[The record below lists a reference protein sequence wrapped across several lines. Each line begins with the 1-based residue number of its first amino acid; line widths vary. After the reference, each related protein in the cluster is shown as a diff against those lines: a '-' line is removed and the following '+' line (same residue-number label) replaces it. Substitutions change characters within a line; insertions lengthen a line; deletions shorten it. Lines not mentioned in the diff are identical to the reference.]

1 MSTRAR
7 GTFETSHADGVHDCA
22 YDYYG
27 RRVATASS
35 DRTIRIFDVDVR
47 EGDGEEE
54 SVGGANG
61 RGNGREN
68 VDAGA
73 EGGARGTHVAT
84 IAGHDGPVWACA
96 WAHPKFGTL
105 LASASFDHHVMI
117 HKETEPNVFTCA
129 YKTPVG
135 THDGS
140 VNAISWAPHE
150 YGAKLACASSDGT
163 VSVISY
169 DASAGTWSV
178 EKIERAHAVG
188 CTGVSWAPAATPGS
202 LVGAGGAGAVVDSKR
217 LVTCGCDNLVKI
229 WRRDETQNAWG
240 CEATLSAHADW
251 VRDVAWSE
259 NLGLPMNT
267 IASCGQDGK
276 VFIWTQSEPRGPWQ
290 SRRLHD
296 FGAPVWRVSW
306 STMGN
311 ILAVSDGNNTV
322 TIWKESVDGTWNQ
335 ISAAA

>member
-68 VDAGA
+68 ADAGA

-105 LASASFDHHVMI
+105 LASASFA
-117 HKETEPNVFTCA
+117 TSSNVLA
-129 YKTPVG
+129 PRLNTP
-135 THDGS
+135 T
-140 VNAISWAPHE
+140 
-150 YGAKLACASSDGT
+150 
-163 VSVISY
+163 
-169 DASAGTWSV
+169 
-178 EKIERAHAVG
+178 
-188 CTGVSWAPAATPGS
+188 PAA
-202 LVGAGGAGAVVDSKR
+202 VEGANM
-217 LVTCGCDNLVKI
+217 T
-229 WRRDETQNAWG
+229 
-240 CEATLSAHADW
+240 
-251 VRDVAWSE
+251 
-259 NLGLPMNT
+259 
-267 IASCGQDGK
+267 
-276 VFIWTQSEPRGPWQ
+276 
-290 SRRLHD
+290 
-296 FGAPVWRVSW
+296 
-306 STMGN
+306 
-311 ILAVSDGNNTV
+311 
-322 TIWKESVDGTWNQ
+322 
-335 ISAAA
+335 

>member
-1 MSTRAR
+1 M
-7 GTFETSHADGVHDCA
+7 
-22 YDYYG
+22 
-27 RRVATASS
+27 
-35 DRTIRIFDVDVR
+35 
-47 EGDGEEE
+47 
-54 SVGGANG
+54 
-61 RGNGREN
+61 
-68 VDAGA
+68 
-73 EGGARGTHVAT
+73 
-84 IAGHDGPVWACA
+84 
-96 WAHPKFGTL
+96 
-105 LASASFDHHVMI
+105 
-117 HKETEPNVFTCA
+117 
-129 YKTPVG
+129 
-135 THDGS
+135 
-140 VNAISWAPHE
+140 
-150 YGAKLACASSDGT
+150 
-163 VSVISY
+163 SVISY
-169 DASAGTWSV
+169 DASAGTWGV

-202 LVGAGGAGAVVDSKR
+202 LVGAGGAGAGGGGGGVVSWGGGN
-217 LVTCGCDNLVKI
+217 VVKI
-229 WRRDETQNAWG
+229 LRGAETQNAWG

-290 SRRLHD
+290 SRQLHD